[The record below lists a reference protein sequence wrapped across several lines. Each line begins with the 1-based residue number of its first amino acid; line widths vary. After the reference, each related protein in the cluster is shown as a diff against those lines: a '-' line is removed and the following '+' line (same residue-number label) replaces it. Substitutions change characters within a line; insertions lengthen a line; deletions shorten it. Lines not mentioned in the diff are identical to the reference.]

1 MPATAL
7 AAAAAAQVVL
17 RRENEVAFGRVVKI
31 AGLKGLGNGSGHGG
45 IKGKGN
51 GCCKNSKRYLAT
63 VNFKLFLMKT
73 PFAFALLAG
82 VALGQPRPAAAQAP
96 VVLTAATAPA
106 GVRPALARYET
117 ALADPMR
124 EALRTLPQAKKRFL
138 AGLPEGDQFLLSV
151 RVAATDTSFRQVSA
165 RVLGWHGT
173 TVQAL
178 LLPDN
183 AGAAGPA
190 EPLPVSFSE
199 TAVLDWTLLRASGR
213 EEGNYV
219 GRYTDT
225 ARQLERLPLR

>member
-1 MPATAL
+1 
-7 AAAAAAQVVL
+7 
-17 RRENEVAFGRVVKI
+17 
-31 AGLKGLGNGSGHGG
+31 
-45 IKGKGN
+45 
-51 GCCKNSKRYLAT
+51 
-63 VNFKLFLMKT
+63 MKT

-82 VALGQPRPAAAQAP
+82 VALGQPRPAAAQTP

-124 EALRTLPQAKKRFL
+124 EALRTLPRAKKRFL

-165 RVLGWHGT
+165 RVLGWHGA

-183 AGAAGPA
+183 AGAAGTKPM
-190 EPLPVSFSE
+190 PVSFSE
-199 TAVLDWTLLRASGR
+199 TAVFDWTLLRAGGR

>member
-1 MPATAL
+1 
-7 AAAAAAQVVL
+7 
-17 RRENEVAFGRVVKI
+17 
-31 AGLKGLGNGSGHGG
+31 
-45 IKGKGN
+45 
-51 GCCKNSKRYLAT
+51 
-63 VNFKLFLMKT
+63 MKT

-82 VALGQPRPAAAQAP
+82 VALGQPRPAAAQAVGP

-117 ALADPMR
+117 TLADPMR

-151 RVAATDTSFRQVSA
+151 RVVATDTSFRQVSA

-178 LLPDN
+178 LLPEN
-183 AGAAGPA
+183 AGATGPA
-190 EPLPVSFSE
+190 EPIPVSFSE
-199 TAVLDWTLLRASGR
+199 TAVLDWTLLRTSGR

-225 ARQLERLPLR
+225 ARQIERLPLR